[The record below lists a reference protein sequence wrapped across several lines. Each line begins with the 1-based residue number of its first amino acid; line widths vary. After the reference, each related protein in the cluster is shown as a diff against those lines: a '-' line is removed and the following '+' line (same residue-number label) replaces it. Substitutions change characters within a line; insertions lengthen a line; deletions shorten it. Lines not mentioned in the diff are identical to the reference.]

1 MNEKAKLAAGTIGAR
16 PVKRA
21 HMKLRNANVPECAR
35 VIGAELTK
43 NELLE
48 IAWNL
53 ATQSNAAGSADDDNS
68 TFERIASEAEIIKA
82 KISRVRMQQLRD
94 SFGVCVPVDAEEE

>member
-1 MNEKAKLAAGTIGAR
+1 MTARLKSAR
-16 PVKRA
+16 PVSRA

-53 ATQSNAAGSADDDNS
+53 ATQANAAGSADDEPS
-68 TFERIASEAEIIKA
+68 TFERLASEAEIIGA
-82 KISRVRMQQLRD
+82 KISKVKLKQLRE
-94 SFGVCVPVDAEEE
+94 SFGVYIPADEVIDVTDES